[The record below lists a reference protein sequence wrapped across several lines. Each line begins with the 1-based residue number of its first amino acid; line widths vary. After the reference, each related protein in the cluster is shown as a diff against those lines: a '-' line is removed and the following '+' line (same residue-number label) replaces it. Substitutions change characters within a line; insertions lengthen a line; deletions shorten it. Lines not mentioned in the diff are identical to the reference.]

1 MAFVKMRG
9 VVPEKRPYPP
19 TRGILADR
27 SYDQRELET
36 KALEF
41 RRALRYVV
49 MDRIIGIELYD
60 KIQEY
65 RVTVESKSYRVVCC
79 FDAMIDDRE
88 AEARF
93 NPKSHEYEIVLTP
106 EAYARLER
114 GIPRGTSTFLHECCH
129 IFLHAALLKKMAERS
144 VDSRALFQGGK
155 PHKHYLDTE
164 WQAEVLT
171 SAIAM
176 PAHGIRKL
184 ELELEEQGNILLP
197 MPLAI
202 QRHFGVS
209 PEAAAHRWDLFKQK
223 RGILLRDKL
232 LPGEL

>member
-9 VVPEKRPYPP
+9 VVIEKLPFPP
-19 TRGILADR
+19 TRGILAER
-27 SYDQRELET
+27 SYDQRGLET

-49 MDRIIGIELYD
+49 MDRIKGIELYD

-65 RVTVESKSYRVVCC
+65 RVTVEGKSYRVVCC
-79 FDAMIDDRE
+79 FDAMADDRE

-93 NPKSHEYEIVLTP
+93 NPKSQKYEIVLTP
-106 EAYARLER
+106 ETYACLEK

-129 IFLHAALLKKMAERS
+129 IFLHAALLKKMGERS
-144 VDSRALFQGGK
+144 IDSRALFQGGK
-155 PHKHYLDTE
+155 PHNHYVDTE
-164 WQAEVLT
+164 WQAEALT

-184 ELELEEQGNILLP
+184 ERELQEQGNTLLP
-197 MPLAI
+197 MPLVI
-202 QRHFGVS
+202 QKHFGVS
-209 PEAAAHRWDLFKQK
+209 PEAAANRWDLFNQK
-223 RGILLRDKL
+223 RGTLMRDKL